1 MKVYQSQFIFPIVG
15 GKKLEVKRLFIKKN
29 GYIIDIACSKGA
41 NYPLDKID
49 WNSCDTD
56 IDSKE
61 NIIEIQ
67 VKDLAL
73 YTHWP
78 QHTKEFWDLL
88 DKGVVF
94 ERSGR

>member
-15 GKKLEVKRLFIKKN
+15 GKKLEVKRLFIKWASGCSK
-29 GYIIDIACSKGA
+29 DIACSKGA
-41 NYPLDKID
+41 KDNYRSFLFANID
-49 WNSCDTD
+49 TEK
-56 IDSKE
+56 DSKE

-78 QHTKEFWDLL
+78 VHTKEFWDLL
-88 DKGVVF
+88 DNLQEVL
-94 ERSGR
+94 